1 MATTVSL
8 TKINFMSED
17 TFNKLS
23 SLDSQQLYAVEASSL
38 ITSVMNNAGLKRPTF
53 TVLFENTSGQ
63 GSGDITLS
71 QPFTNFPYLM
81 INVTNDQQSFRK
93 PYIIPSWLLDFSL
106 RELDKAYLFGDPSVC
121 WQISTYANGSSTTL
135 WKASGENA
143 VFRGVYGFSMDPDK
157 LI

>member
-1 MATTVSL
+1 
-8 TKINFMSED
+8 
-17 TFNKLS
+17 
-23 SLDSQQLYAVEASSL
+23 
-38 ITSVMNNAGLKRPTF
+38 MNNAGLKRPTF

-81 INVTNDQQSFRK
+81 INVTNDQQTFRK

-106 RELDKAYLFGDPSVC
+106 RELDNAYLFGDSSVY

-135 WKASGENA
+135 WKASGDKA
-143 VFRGVYGFSMDPDK
+143 IFRGVYGFSMDPDK